1 MKKLFSTILVLSL
14 LLSGNANAAE
24 NYKCISVKDIFGIY
38 PKQTVDLDMLRYD
51 LYFDDQKYVL
61 DKKATKKS
69 EKNKAKAFKIN
80 DGSAYF
86 IADSWYEY
94 QDDLHSKTLALF
106 YAHPDQKVDHDIE
119 VGLSI
124 TLTQYPNNVVLFKFY
139 CKE

>member
-1 MKKLFSTILVLSL
+1 MKKFLSILVLSL

-24 NYKCISVKDIFGIY
+24 NYKCISIKDISGIY

-106 YAHPDQKVDHDIE
+106 YAHPEQKVDYDIE
-119 VGLSI
+119 VGLSM

>member
-1 MKKLFSTILVLSL
+1 MKKLISIIILSL
-14 LLSGNANAAE
+14 FLSGNAYAAE
-24 NYKCISVKDIFGIY
+24 NYKCISVKDISGIY

-94 QDDLHSKTLALF
+94 QDNLHSKTLALF
-106 YAHPDQKVDHDIE
+106 YAHPDQKVDYDIE
-119 VGLSI
+119 VVLSI

>member
-1 MKKLFSTILVLSL
+1 MKKLLSIIVLGL
-14 LLSGNANAAE
+14 LLSGNAYAAE
-24 NYKCISVKDIFGIY
+24 NYKCISVKDISGIY

-69 EKNKAKAFKIN
+69 EKNKANAFKIN

-106 YAHPDQKVDHDIE
+106 YAHPDQKVDYDIE
-119 VGLSI
+119 VGLSM

>member
-1 MKKLFSTILVLSL
+1 MKKLISIIILSL
-14 LLSGNANAAE
+14 FLSGNAYAAE
-24 NYKCISVKDIFGIY
+24 NYKCISVKDISGIY
-38 PKQTVDLDMLRYD
+38 PKQTVDLDMLRND

-106 YAHPDQKVDHDIE
+106 YAHPDQKVDYDIE
-119 VGLSI
+119 VVLSI